1 MAFED
6 WFSGDYGSD
15 YTPSGGNTTPDTPG
29 YFDNA
34 GGTFGNWSE
43 GNYDY
48 QYGNPYDWGADWM
61 HNGNTD
67 YTGGNFYGNDPL
79 FQGGYNNQGMQGQQP
94 VYEQSTNPSINWGG
108 AGSSVSSFLKELFN
122 KGSTANTIGQGIA
135 ALASGYQNKKL
146 AGNMQQA
153 ASKLDPWASQRPF
166 YQQQA
171 QQAVTDPYSSPIV
184 KAQIEQL
191 QREQDIKDAQAGRRS
206 NSLTSSPAVMAAMA
220 QVALNYQNQMAQQG
234 GAGINPSASATAL
247 SSAANAN
254 ASGYI
259 SPIAQLFGYQ
269 TGGNTNKNTLAAAL
283 QQMANGKA
291 T

>member
-6 WFSGDYGSD
+6 WFSGDYGSG
-15 YTPSGGNTTPDTPG
+15 YTPMDGNTTPDDPG

-34 GGTFGNWSE
+34 GGTYGNWSE

-48 QYGNPYDWGADWM
+48 QYGNPYDYGADWM
-61 HNGNTD
+61 HNSDINT
-67 YTGGNFYGNDPL
+67 GSNFYGSDPL
-79 FQGGYNNQGMQGQQP
+79 FKGGQAQQP
-94 VYEQSTNPSINWGG
+94 VYQQSTNPSINWGG
-108 AGSSVSSFLKELFN
+108 AGSSVSSFLKDLFN
-122 KGSTANTIGQGIA
+122 KGTTANTIGQGVV

-146 AGNMQQA
+146 ARNMQQA

-171 QQAVTDPYSSPIV
+171 QQAVTNPYDSPIV

-191 QREQDIKDAQAGRRS
+191 QREQDIKDAAAGRRS

-220 QVALNYQNQMAQQG
+220 QIAQQYQNQMAQQG
-234 GAGINPSASATAL
+234 GAGINPSAAANML

-269 TGGNTNKNTLAAAL
+269 TGGNTNQYTLNDIIKAAQGA
-283 QQMANGKA
+283 K
-291 T
+291 

>member
-1 MAFED
+1 MDYGDNYDFSD
-6 WFSGDYGSD
+6 WFSDDYGSD
-15 YTPSGGNTTPDTPG
+15 YTPMGGNTTPDTPG

-48 QYGNPYDWGADWM
+48 QYGNPYDYGADWM
-61 HNGNTD
+61 HNS
-67 YTGGNFYGNDPL
+67 DPL
-79 FQGGYNNQGMQGQQP
+79 FKGGQAQQP
-94 VYEQSTNPSINWGG
+94 VYQQSTNPSINWGG

-122 KGSTANTIGQGIA
+122 KGSTANTIGQGVA
-135 ALASGYQNKKL
+135 ALAAGYQNKKL

-171 QQAVTDPYSSPIV
+171 QQAVTNPYDSPIV

-220 QVALNYQNQMAQQG
+220 QIAQQYQNQMAQQG
-234 GAGINPSASATAL
+234 GAGINTSASATVL
-247 SSAANAN
+247 SSAANAD

-259 SPIAQLFGYQ
+259 SPIAQLFGYK
-269 TGGNTNKNTLAAAL
+269 TDKETNKYTLTDII
-283 QQMANGKA
+283 KA
-291 T
+291 VQGAK

>member
-15 YTPSGGNTTPDTPG
+15 YTPMEGNTTPDTPG

-34 GGTFGNWSE
+34 GGTFGDWSE

-48 QYGNPYDWGADWM
+48 QYGNPYDYGADWM
-61 HNGNTD
+61 HNSDTNT
-67 YTGGNFYGNDPL
+67 GSNFYGSDPL
-79 FQGGYNNQGMQGQQP
+79 FQGGQAQQP
-94 VYEQSTNPSINWGG
+94 VYQQSTNPSLNWGG
-108 AGSSVSSFLKELFN
+108 AGSAVQGFLKDLFN
-122 KGSTANTIGQGIA
+122 KGTTANTIGQGVA
-135 ALASGYQNKKL
+135 ALASGYQNKQL
-146 AGNMQQA
+146 SNNMQQA
-153 ASKLDPWASQRPF
+153 ASKLDPWASQRGF

-171 QQAVTDPYSSPIV
+171 KQAITDPYSSPIV

-191 QREQDIKDAQAGRRS
+191 QNAQNIKDAAAGRRS
-206 NSLTSSPAVMAAMA
+206 NQLTSSPALMAAMA
-220 QVALNYQNQMAQQG
+220 QVAQNYQNQMAQQG
-234 GAGINPSASATAL
+234 GAGINPSAAATAL
-247 SSAANAN
+247 SSAANAD

-269 TGGNTNKNTLAAAL
+269 TGGNTNQNTLAAAL
-283 QQMANGKA
+283 QQMATGKA

>member
-6 WFSGDYGSD
+6 WFSGDYGSG
-15 YTPSGGNTTPDTPG
+15 YTPMDGNTTPDDPG

-48 QYGNPYDWGADWM
+48 QYGNPYDYGADWM
-61 HNGNTD
+61 HNGNTN
-67 YTGGNFYGNDPL
+67 YTGGNTFYGNDPL
-79 FQGGYNNQGMQGQQP
+79 FKGGQTQQP
-94 VYEQSTNPSINWGG
+94 VYQQSTNPSINWGG
-108 AGSSVSSFLKELFN
+108 AGSSVSSFLKDLFN
-122 KGSTANTIGQGIA
+122 KGTTANTIGQGVV

-146 AGNMQQA
+146 ASNMQQA
-153 ASKLDPWASQRPF
+153 AYKLDPWASQRGF

-171 QQAVTDPYSSPIV
+171 KQAITDPYSSPIV

-191 QREQDIKDAQAGRRS
+191 QREQDIKDAAAGRRS
-206 NSLTSSPAVMAAMA
+206 NSLTSSPALLAAMA
-220 QVALNYQNQMAQQG
+220 QVAQQYQNQMAQQG

-269 TGGNTNKNTLAAAL
+269 TGGNTNQNTLAAAL
-283 QQMANGKA
+283 QQMATGKA